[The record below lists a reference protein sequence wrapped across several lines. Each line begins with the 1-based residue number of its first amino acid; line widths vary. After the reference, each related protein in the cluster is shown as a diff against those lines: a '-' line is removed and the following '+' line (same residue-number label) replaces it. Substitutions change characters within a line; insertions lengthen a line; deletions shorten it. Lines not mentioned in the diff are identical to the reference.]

1 MLNRINI
8 FLKGELFKNSS
19 IYFITTFI
27 SKILPFILLPFMTKY
42 LNPHEYGV
50 FATYYMYISF
60 SLLIFGCELNRYLEV
75 YYFKV
80 SKKEFERYLSTV
92 FSFVCIFSI
101 LGFILYSIIFLFIDS
116 VDIGYYWF
124 IIIPLLCI
132 LKFIV
137 GINDVLLRNEEKA
150 ILYAKYIIFEILIY
164 TLVSIVLAWL
174 YYSWTSKAYGFV
186 VSIVVLAVFSLIRL
200 RKYYNL
206 SFVFDKYILKKAFIY
221 SLPCMF
227 GLNLANILVANSDK
241 IILLHFYDNSV
252 VGILAIALVFA
263 SIVGFVTDSL
273 MKAWI
278 PIFYTKLQ
286 KKDKN
291 VDKNCLYIFV
301 FLSIVSVF
309 TIFILM
315 YIMRYMI
322 DEKYYDAIDIMPYIA
337 ISYIFRIYSQILSNY
352 INFYSITKAFYY
364 DILIAFFIN
373 LIVAYLLV
381 DYFGIIG
388 MAISINLFFIFK
400 SIVYKVVLFNFNKR
414 KLN

>member
-241 IILLHFYDNSV
+241 IILLHFYDHSV